1 MFCTIFDP
9 SAQKQSYICI
19 QENEEKLYQ
28 SRFLLNILL
37 LQNIILK
44 YIFMQKHKSSTCTK
58 EFVYF
63 VQVMI
68 SNFLRSMLFLSDDN
82 ILMVQVV

>member
-1 MFCTIFDP
+1 MNVCTIFDP

-37 LQNIILK
+37 RIL
-44 YIFMQKHKSSTCTK
+44 F
-58 EFVYF
+58 
-63 VQVMI
+63 
-68 SNFLRSMLFLSDDN
+68 
-82 ILMVQVV
+82 